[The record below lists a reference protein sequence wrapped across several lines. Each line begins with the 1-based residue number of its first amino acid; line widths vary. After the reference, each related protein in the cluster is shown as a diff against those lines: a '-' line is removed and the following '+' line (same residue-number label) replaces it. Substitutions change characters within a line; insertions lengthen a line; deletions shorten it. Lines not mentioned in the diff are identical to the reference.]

1 MAKTKKNL
9 LQIEEQE
16 FDLQLTN
23 PVLNT
28 ENNTFQNIATKYNLS
43 KDFMESFIELT
54 KRDNRLIIDEDK
66 LTELYKISDVNLSTN
81 QASQTLISLLELS
94 IICYTDSLVRM
105 FDVTKFDID
114 FFNDSNSKFLNQE
127 RARLIDNSHD
137 LLTNKDK
144 DILERLFE
152 SFFPFLFLYIKEE
165 LIKRDNFKKTI
176 GLIEAEKSTKDIST
190 QPQKEIVPIDSTLH
204 QQFLVFH
211 YLFKHLDIRTNEI
224 DKTQI
229 ARFIQFATQKQLEAK
244 KIQNTSIYKLVDN
257 PFNGYK
263 KDNGTI
269 QTNLQ
274 KVRELFESLGL
285 KQIAEIVSKDIV

>member
-66 LTELYKISDVNLSTN
+66 LTELYKISAVNLSTN